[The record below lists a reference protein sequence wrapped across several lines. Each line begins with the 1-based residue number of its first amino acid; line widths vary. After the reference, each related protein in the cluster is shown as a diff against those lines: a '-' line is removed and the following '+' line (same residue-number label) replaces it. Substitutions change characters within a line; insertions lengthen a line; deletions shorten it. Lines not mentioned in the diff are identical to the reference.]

1 MTIEDVELRLK
12 LLEEQNIVLQKQ
24 IRTLQ
29 DIEEIKTLQR
39 AYGYY
44 IEHFMSKEI
53 MDCFADDPNI
63 AVHFVGKGS
72 YTGKA
77 GVRQCWETNPEK
89 MDPPSL
95 HEVGSPEFLHVA
107 MQLSPV
113 ITINPEGKTAQGRW
127 YGTGDIAIPMP
138 MNKGIFYKHWLGIY
152 ENDYLKQNGK
162 WKIKILR
169 LAIIYGYRPEE
180 GFVKKERLMAKIDT
194 SFNIPKPKF
203 FTPSEFE
210 FEGIDGVE
218 YPSGFIPPFHYKHPV
233 TGKESS
239 EKAWNDSLKN
249 LKKKA
254 KA

>member
-1 MTIEDVELRLK
+1 MSLEQLEARVNT
-12 LLEEQNIVLQKQ
+12 LEEQNKALQDQ
-24 IRTLQ
+24 LRTLQ

-44 IEHFMSKEI
+44 IEHYMAKEI
-53 MDCFADDPNI
+53 IDCFADDPGI
-63 AVHFVGKGS
+63 AVHFVGKGT
-72 YTGKA
+72 YTGRK
-77 GVRQCWETNPEK
+77 GIEQCFETNPEK

-95 HEVGSPEFLHVA
+95 HAVGSPEFLHVA

-113 ITINPEGKTAQGRW
+113 ITVSRDGKTAQGRW
-127 YGTGDIAIPMP
+127 YGTGDLAIPMP
-138 MNKGIFYKHWLGIY
+138 MDKGIFYKHWLGIY
-152 ENDYLKQNGK
+152 ENEYMKQKGK
-162 WKIKILR
+162 WKIKVLR

-194 SFNIPKPKF
+194 SFNIPQPKF
-203 FTPSEFE
+203 FTPTDFE

-218 YPSGFIPPFHYKHPV
+218 YPSGYIPPFHYKHPV
-233 TGKESS
+233 TGQETN
-239 EKAWNDSLKN
+239 EKAWNASLKI